1 MESSKPDNNS
11 SRAKQ
16 RQCSCCGNTYDKAFI
31 VMGADGEM
39 YAFDCI
45 ECCAQVLAP
54 RCAHCGC
61 MILGKGVASAA
72 ANDGDMFCC
81 SHCQRS
87 QAAATALGQTGSDD
101 GRAAEDFD
109 DTADDFIG

>member
-1 MESSKPDNNS
+1 MDPTKPDNTGSNS
-11 SRAKQ
+11 KQ
-16 RQCSCCGNTYDKAFI
+16 RQCSCCGNTYDKAFL
-31 VMGADGEM
+31 VMAADGEM

-54 RCAHCGC
+54 RCSHCGC

-72 ANDGDMFCC
+72 ANDGDMYCC
-81 SHCQRS
+81 AHCQR
-87 QAAATALGQTGSDD
+87 AAAAAAVLGRSDGD